1 MECCNLLIWIIL
13 DVTLVNPAM
22 LHSYSFSNFRSFRSR
37 VEVSLELN
45 DKDRVHGWDAVAATG
60 ERLTTAMAILGANA
74 SGKTSLLQPL
84 AFLAWFVPHSF
95 GEKPDAPIPV
105 APHFA
110 SKDQPVE
117 FELVLDALEP
127 DTVWRYKL
135 AVTTERVIS
144 ESLERKKA
152 GGRWRTIFD
161 RRWIEE
167 SYVVDQFEFGLD
179 PARAVSVRQNV
190 SLISWAVQFDV
201 ALAKQLVEI
210 QITSNINSTGR
221 FVPRP
226 DQISRLA
233 QFYAESPALQTQ
245 INELLQRWDLGLEK
259 VVARE
264 IEIPDRTGKSDAEK
278 IWLLLCIHRLEDKQ
292 FVLPFFEESSGTR
305 QAFTLLAQFLP
316 ALESGGVIAF
326 DELDSDLHPM
336 MIEPLLRL
344 FSDPKINKGKA
355 QILFTCHA
363 TEVLRYLQKSQ
374 VTLVEKNK
382 LESRAQRLD
391 SIAGVRI
398 DDNRVAKYLS
408 GAYGAIPK
416 ISR

>member
-1 MECCNLLIWIIL
+1 MI
-13 DVTLVNPAM
+13 
-22 LHSYSFSNFRSFRSR
+22 HSYSFSNFRSFRSR
-37 VEVSLELN
+37 VEISLELN
-45 DKDRVHGWDAVAATG
+45 DKDRVHGWDAIAATG

-110 SKDQPVE
+110 SQDQPVE
-117 FELVLDALEP
+117 FELTLDALEP
-127 DTVWRYKL
+127 DTVWRYAL
-135 AVTTERVIS
+135 AVTTERVMS
-144 ESLERKKA
+144 ESLERKRA
-152 GGRWRTIFD
+152 GGRWRKIFD
-161 RRWIEE
+161 RRWTEAG
-167 SYVVDQFEFGLD
+167 YVVDQFEFGLD
-179 PARAVSVRQNV
+179 SERAISVRQNV

-201 ALAKQLVEI
+201 PLAKQLVEI
-210 QITSNINSTGR
+210 QIISNINSTGR

-233 QFYAESPALQTQ
+233 QFYAESPALQNQ
-245 INELLQRWDLGLEK
+245 INELLRRWDLGLEE
-259 VVARE
+259 VIARE
-264 IEIPDRTGKSDAEK
+264 IKIPDRTGKSEAEK
-278 IWLLLCIHRLEDKQ
+278 IWLLFCIHRLEDQK

-316 ALESGGVIAF
+316 ALENGGIVVF

-344 FSDPKINKGKA
+344 FSDPKINLGKA
-355 QILFTCHA
+355 QILFSCHA

-374 VTLVEKNK
+374 VTLVEKNE

-391 SIAGVRI
+391 SITGVRI

-408 GAYGAIPK
+408 GAYGAIPRIDK
-416 ISR
+416 